1 MKKKRVLVVC
11 VVLAALILVGVLFVP
26 YKVDILEDGG
36 STVHTAVMY
45 TCVEW
50 KGIDISN
57 PADGIV
63 TIKKSVF
70 WFPTNRK
77 SINELRKIAFPGAK

>member
-1 MKKKRVLVVC
+1 MKKKRVFVVC

-45 TCVEW
+45 TYVEW

-57 PADGIV
+57 PTDGIV

-77 SINELRKIAFPGAK
+77 SINELRKIAFPEAK